1 MPGWLEIVPLIST
14 PVRLAD
20 KGGRR
25 LPIGLFP
32 DVFSE
37 PVPDEFI

>member
-20 KGGRR
+20 KGGRW

-37 PVPDEFI
+37 AVPDECI